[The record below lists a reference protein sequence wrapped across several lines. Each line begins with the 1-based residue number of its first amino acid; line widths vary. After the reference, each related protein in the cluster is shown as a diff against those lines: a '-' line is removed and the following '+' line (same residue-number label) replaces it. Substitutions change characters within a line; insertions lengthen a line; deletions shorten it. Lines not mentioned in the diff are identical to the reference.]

1 MDGEQVRAWEA
12 RCIEE
17 QPPSCVAACPLHLDV
32 RTMME
37 KVAAGDFAAAFAV
50 YARHVPF
57 PAILGHICDHPCETA
72 CRRSEAGGALAIGLV
87 EKAIVEEAHATLR
100 RSARRNR
107 KPKTVAVVGAGLAG
121 LTAAHDLVT
130 KGHAVTVFEADA
142 HPLERLR
149 HDFADRLPEAA
160 LEGDLAM
167 LRGLGVEIRV
177 RARVDA
183 GDGPFGLA
191 TLARDHDAVLVAPGR
206 GPTPGFA
213 PTLPLR
219 ADGRIDADRDWCTT
233 AHPKIFAAC
242 VRPGDLDAPDGAFS
256 VYSPIGSMHD
266 GRRAAG
272 SIDRFLQGASLTA
285 SRTDDG
291 SGASCLFVNVATH
304 EAVAPIAPADPTR
317 GYDRAEAIAEAAR
330 CFPCRCRECVKA
342 CEYLAHYG
350 SYPKRYVRE
359 IWNND
364 GIIMGNRKANRMID
378 GCTLCG
384 LCETLCPN
392 DLAMGEVCLD
402 ARRSMV
408 ARGKMPPSH
417 HDFALR
423 EMAFYRSGETTIARH
438 QPGHDTS
445 ATLFFPGCQLAAS
458 EPDHVARIYDHLAA
472 RLSGGVGLLL
482 DCCGA
487 PAHWSG
493 REALQREV
501 AAGLDAE
508 WRRLGQ
514 PTVITACS
522 SCLKMFREF
531 HPDWTVESLWTRLA
545 KIGLPE
551 VERANLPT
559 TLAIHDPC
567 TARHDGETQAAVRAI
582 AAELGVD
589 LRELGGAE
597 LTTCCGYGGLVTYAD
612 PVVADRIVDRRIAED
627 AADYLAYC
635 AMCRDGFARR
645 GKRTAHLLDLV
656 FADGPSPDPTGR
668 PDPGISQRHDARIR
682 LRNRLMRDLW
692 GEDMTDTAPR
702 VDLLVPEDVRLD
714 MERKLLLIEDAVRV
728 VAEAEASGRKLE
740 DPATG
745 HLVAAHRKGE
755 VTCWV
760 AYEPRGAGFVLHRAW
775 SHRMSVEAKP

>member
-1 MDGEQVRAWEA
+1 MDGERVRAWEA

-32 RTMME
+32 RTLME

-57 PAILGHICDHPCETA
+57 PAILAHVCDHPCEA
-72 CRRSEAGGALAIGLV
+72 SCRRAEAGGALAIGRI
-87 EKAIVEEAHATLR
+87 EKALVEEAYAGLR
-100 RSARRNR
+100 RSVPPSRR
-107 KPKTVAVVGAGLAG
+107 PKKIAVIGAGLAG
-121 LTAAHDLVT
+121 LTAAYDLAM

-142 HPLERLR
+142 RPLERLR
-149 HDFADRLPEAA
+149 HDWADRLPASA
-160 LEGDLAM
+160 LEADLAM
-167 LRGLGVEIRV
+167 LVGLGVEIRCRV
-177 RARVDA
+177 RVTG
-183 GDGPFGLA
+183 GDGPLGLA
-191 TLARDHDAVLVAPGR
+191 RLAEDHDAVLVAPGR
-206 GPTPGFA
+206 GRTPGLA
-213 PTLPLR
+213 PTLTLR
-219 ADGRIDADRDWCTT
+219 ADGRIDADCDFCTT

-242 VRPGDLDAPDGAFS
+242 VRTGDRDAPDGTFAG
-256 VYSPIGSMHD
+256 YSPIGSIHD

-291 SGASCLFVNVATH
+291 AGASCLYVNIAVQVPVAAI
-304 EAVAPIAPADPTR
+304 EPRDPDR
-317 GYDRAEAIAEAAR
+317 GFDHREAIAEAAR

-364 GIIMGNRKANRMID
+364 GIIMGNRKVNRMID

-384 LCETLCPN
+384 LCETICPN
-392 DLAMGEVCLD
+392 DLAMGDVCLD

-423 EMAFYRSGETTIARH
+423 EMAFYRSAETTIARH
-438 QPGHDTS
+438 QPGRTAS
-445 ATLFFPGCQLAAS
+445 AALFFPGCQLAAS
-458 EPDHVARIYDHLAA
+458 QPDHVARIYAHLTA
-472 RLSGGVGLLL
+472 RIPGGVGLLL

-493 REALQREV
+493 REALRAEV
-501 AAGLDAE
+501 SAGLDAA
-508 WRRLGQ
+508 WRRLGE
-514 PTVITACS
+514 PVVIAACS
-522 SCLKMFREF
+522 SCLKMIREF
-531 HPDWTVESLWTRLA
+531 HPDWRVESLWTRLA
-545 KIGLPE
+545 EIGLPE
-551 VERANLPT
+551 VARVNLPA

-567 TARHDGETQAAVRAI
+567 SARHDTATQDAVRSI
-582 AAELGVD
+582 AAGLGVAI
-589 LRELGGAE
+589 REMGGAE
-597 LTTCCGYGGLVTYAD
+597 RTTCCGYGGLVSYAD

-627 AADYLAYC
+627 ETDYLAYC

-656 FADGPSPDPTGR
+656 FADAAAADPAGR
-668 PDPGISQRHDARIR
+668 PDPGLSRRHDARID
-682 LRNRLMRDLW
+682 LKARLMRELW
-692 GEDMTDTAPR
+692 GEDMSVPVAAI
-702 VDLLVPEDVRLD
+702 DLTVPDDVRLD
-714 MERKLLLIEDAVRV
+714 MERKLLLVEDAVRV
-728 VAEAEASGRKLE
+728 IAEAEASGRKLQ
-740 DPATG
+740 DPTSG
-745 HLVAAHRKGE
+745 HLVAAHRAGE

-760 AYEPRGAGFVLHRAW
+760 AYEPRGAGFVLRRAW

>member
-32 RTMME
+32 RAMME

-57 PAILGHICDHPCETA
+57 PAVLAHVCDQPCLTA
-72 CRRSEAGGALAIGLV
+72 CRRSEAGGALAIGPI
-87 EKAIVEEAHATLR
+87 EKTVVEEARVTLR
-100 RSARRNR
+100 RSAQRNR
-107 KPKTVAVVGAGLAG
+107 KAKTVAIVGAGLAG
-121 LTAAHDLVT
+121 LTAAYDLVV

-177 RARVDA
+177 RARVSA
-183 GDGPFGLA
+183 GDGPLGLE

-213 PTLPLR
+213 PTLRLR
-219 ADGRIDADRDWCTT
+219 PDGRIDADRDWCTT
-233 AHPKIFAAC
+233 EHPKIFAAC

-256 VYSPIGSMHD
+256 TYSPVGSIHD

-285 SRTDDG
+285 ARTDE
-291 SGASCLFVNVATH
+291 GAGTSCLYVNVAAH
-304 EAVAPIAPADPTR
+304 APVPPVAPSRPRD
-317 GYDRAEAIAEAAR
+317 GYDRDEAMREAAR

-342 CEYLAHYG
+342 CEYLARYG
-350 SYPKRYVRE
+350 GYPKRYVRE

-384 LCETLCPN
+384 LCDTLCPN
-392 DLAMGEVCLD
+392 DLAMGDVCLD

-408 ARGKMPPSH
+408 RRGKMPPSH

-423 EMAFYRSGETTIARH
+423 EMAFHRSAEVTIARH
-438 QPGHDTS
+438 RPGHD
-445 ATLFFPGCQLAAS
+445 ADPFVFFPGCQLPAS
-458 EPDHVARIYDHLAA
+458 QPDHVARIYDHLAA
-472 RLSGGVGLLL
+472 RMPGGVGLLL

-487 PAHWSG
+487 PAHWTG
-493 REALQREV
+493 REALHAEV

-508 WRRLGQ
+508 WRRLGR

-522 SCLKMFREF
+522 SCLKMLREF
-531 HPDWTVESLWTRLA
+531 HPDWPVESLWTRLA
-545 KIGLPE
+545 TIGLPE
-551 VERANLPT
+551 VARVNLPA

-567 TARHDGETQAAVRAI
+567 TARHDPATQAAVRAI
-582 AAELGVD
+582 AAELGVE

-597 LTTCCGYGGLVTYAD
+597 HTTCCGWGGMVTYAD
-612 PVVADRIVDRRIAED
+612 PEIADRIVDRRIGED
-627 AADYLAYC
+627 EADYLAYC

-656 FADGPSPDPTGR
+656 FADDPAGDPAGR
-668 PDPGISQRHDARIR
+668 PDPGISARHDARLR
-682 LRNRLMRDLW
+682 LKRRLMHDLW
-692 GEDMTDTAPR
+692 GEDMNEPTAR
-702 VDLLVPEDVRLD
+702 IDLVVPDDVRLD
-714 MERKLLLIEDAVRV
+714 MERKLLLIEDVERV
-728 VAEAEASGRKLE
+728 VAEAEATGRKLR
-740 DPATG
+740 DPTTG
-745 HLVAAHRKGE
+745 RLVAAHRSGE

-760 AYEPRGAGFVLHRAW
+760 AYEPQGDGFVLRRAW
-775 SHRMSVEAKP
+775 SHRMRVEAQP